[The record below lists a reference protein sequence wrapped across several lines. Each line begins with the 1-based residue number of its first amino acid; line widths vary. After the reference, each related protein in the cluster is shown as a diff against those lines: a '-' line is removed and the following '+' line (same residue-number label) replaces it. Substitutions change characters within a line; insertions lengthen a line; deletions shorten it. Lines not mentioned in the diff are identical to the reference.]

1 MIFQAGGKPRNS
13 SVPNTAQ
20 LQLSTELS
28 TGLSTGVLCSPSDF
42 GSITNDYKQ
51 VLLVTAL
58 LFKLKL
64 EQDPNNDMG
73 Y

>member
-20 LQLSTELS
+20 LQLST
-28 TGLSTGVLCSPSDF
+28 GLSTGMLCSPSDF

-51 VLLVTAL
+51 VFLITAL